1 MDNLNGKRV
10 LLFTSQFFNYHNLI
24 KAQIESEGAVVHLY
38 DERNNP
44 SSVEKILLRK
54 AHFLMVGKVN
64 RYYAEVAEKEKP
76 FKPDYI
82 LFVSPE
88 AVTSTAM
95 KMLRRTY
102 PQSKFILY
110 MWDSVQN
117 KGVQG
122 ILKYFDKKFSFDPN
136 DYKQYGMKLRPLFY
150 ASTFSVDEERKTDF
164 KYDVSFIGTVHSDR
178 AKILHQVKEYCDKRG
193 MTYYFYLFIPGKF
206 LLFLRI
212 ILTPGLRQWER
223 SYVHTKPIAKEKV
236 AEISSETRCVIDI
249 NHPHQTGL
257 TMRTIEMVGLKR
269 KLMTTNTN
277 IKQYDF
283 YRPEDQIVID
293 RHNVKIDVEKLK
305 QTYVEIPDDVYQ
317 KYSLRSWVREI
328 FELN

>member
-1 MDNLNGKRV
+1 MNNLEGKHV
-10 LLFTSQFFNYHNLI
+10 LLFTSQLFNYHNLI
-24 KAQIESEGAVVHLY
+24 KEQIESEGAEVHLY

-44 SSVEKILLRK
+44 TSVEKILLRK
-54 AHFLMVGKVN
+54 THLLMAGKID
-64 RYYAEVAEKEKP
+64 RYYSEVAEKEKS
-76 FKPDYI
+76 FNPDYI

-88 AVTSTAM
+88 AVTATAM

-122 ILKYFDKKFSFDPN
+122 ILKYFDKKFSFDP
-136 DYKQYGMKLRPLFY
+136 DDCKKYSMKLRPLFY
-150 ASTFSVDEERKTDF
+150 SSTFFSAEERKSDF
-164 KYDVSFIGTVHSDR
+164 KYDVSFIGSVHSDR
-178 AKILHQVKEYCDKRG
+178 AKILHQVKEYCDKHN
-193 MTYYFYLFIPGKF
+193 MSYYFYLYIPGNL
-206 LLFLRI
+206 LLFLRMI
-212 ILTPGLRQWER
+212 FTRGLRQWER
-223 SYVHTKPIAKEKV
+223 SYIHTNPIEKEKV

-277 IKQYDF
+277 IKHYDF
-283 YRPEDQIVID
+283 YQPEDQIIID
-293 RHNVKIDVEKLK
+293 RNNIKIDVNKLK
-305 QTYVEIPDDVYQ
+305 QKYVDIPVAIYQ
-317 KYSLRSWVREI
+317 KYSLRAWVREI
-328 FELN
+328 FELV